1 VAGRA
6 DGGES
11 TREGKENNLLVG
23 PLLAGVVVDG
33 DTAGGDLAL
42 VLGPGD
48 VGEDNVFRE
57 AVTGLESRHCDSSC
71 RGLLNGESVES
82 ESDRVEIELR

>member
-11 TREGKENNLLVG
+11 TGEGEEDDLLVG
-23 PLLAGVVVDG
+23 PLLAGVVVNG

-48 VGEDNVFRE
+48 VAIKRSMLVQD
-57 AVTGLESRHCDSSC
+57 H
-71 RGLLNGESVES
+71 
-82 ESDRVEIELR
+82 

>member
-1 VAGRA
+1 M
-6 DGGES
+6 
-11 TREGKENNLLVG
+11 ENLR
-23 PLLAGVVVDG
+23 
-33 DTAGGDLAL
+33 
-42 VLGPGD
+42 
-48 VGEDNVFRE
+48 EDNVFRE